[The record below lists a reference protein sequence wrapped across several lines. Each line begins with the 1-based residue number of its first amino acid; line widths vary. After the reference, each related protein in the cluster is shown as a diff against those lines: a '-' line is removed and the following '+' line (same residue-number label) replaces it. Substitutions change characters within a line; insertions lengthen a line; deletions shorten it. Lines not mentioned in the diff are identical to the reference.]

1 MAQGSASSEA
11 SSLEG
16 LIYAINNAADIA
28 AFSALFGTE
37 SSLFLVILMILLVA
51 MLGAIILATKSME
64 AGRAPVD
71 EMESAGVAVDPF
83 AQMPDGCYHRTY
95 L

>member
-1 MAQGSASSEA
+1 MAQSSASSEA

-16 LIYAINNAADIA
+16 LVYAINNAADIA

-51 MLGAIILATKSME
+51 MLGAIVLATKSME
-64 AGRAPVD
+64 VGTSPVD
-71 EMESAGVAVDPF
+71 EMESAGVTASPF
-83 AQMPDGCYHRTY
+83 VRMLGRCYHRAV